1 MFAGIFL
8 LRKGKKLNQ
17 MAIQAITNA
26 EDIFGLQGWGEF
38 AKNSNHCK
46 EILST
51 LKDDEQ
57 LYSTLLKHLQKKLEE
72 EVGDKKK
79 IPDVIHFINSDEITV
94 IALNSKIKSELSGLM
109 QFWGQLQKS
118 GSSLARDYGTAL
130 CHMYVS
136 LENEKELP
144 FLDQNHI
151 FDWKEFEGCKDDEFT
166 KKFLPKVT
174 QMF

>member
-1 MFAGIFL
+1 
-8 LRKGKKLNQ
+8 
-17 MAIQAITNA
+17 MAIQAITKADN
-26 EDIFGLQGWGEF
+26 IFGLQDWSEF
-38 AKNSNHCK
+38 AKDSSHCK

-79 IPDVIHFINSDEITV
+79 IPDVIHFINSDDITV
-94 IALNSKIKSELSGLM
+94 KALNSQIKEELSGLVKFLNKLT
-109 QFWGQLQKS
+109 QG
-118 GSSLARDYGTAL
+118 GSQLARDYGTAL

-166 KKFLPKVT
+166 KKYMPKVT
-174 QMF
+174 ASF